1 MADLLDSVVEPDGA
15 ADHQMFGICDER
27 APIDADLAAP
37 VPGHGWLGVG
47 KSAVLLRVATDFLGL
62 HVAIERWND
71 EPPEVQAPEVTDTV
85 LLHFPTGSLTYDA
98 VAGGLKPDFFTVPPG
113 TYNVR
118 ISGWGR
124 ADIWDKW
131 SEINDDLDGD
141 EAERA
146 TRALRGHERYLFQ
159 LWPSGPTPR

>member
-27 APIDADLAAP
+27 AFVERDLSAP
-37 VPGHGWLGVG
+37 VPGRGWLGVG
-47 KSAVLLRVATDFLGL
+47 RSAVLIGVVMDFLGL
-62 HVAIERWND
+62 HVGIERWNG
-71 EPPEVQAPEVTDTV
+71 EPPEPKDPEVTDTA

-98 VAGGLKPDFFTVPPG
+98 VAAGPRPGFFTVPPG
-113 TYNVR
+113 TYKVR

-124 ADIWDKW
+124 ADICDRWQ
-131 SEINDDLDGD
+131 EINDDLDGD

-146 TRALRGHERYLFQ
+146 TQALRGHERYLFQ
-159 LWPSGPTPR
+159 LWPSTPER